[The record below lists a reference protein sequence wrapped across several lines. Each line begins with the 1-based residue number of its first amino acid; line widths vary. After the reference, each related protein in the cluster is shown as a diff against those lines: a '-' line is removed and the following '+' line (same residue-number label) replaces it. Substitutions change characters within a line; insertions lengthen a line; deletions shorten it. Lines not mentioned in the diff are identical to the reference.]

1 MAASDYEQ
9 IEIYSKGSE
18 DFFKNH
24 KTKITLYK
32 SHLRIKT
39 ESQEFRLYHGE
50 AHIGEGNFEVV
61 AYVSPSNGIAFKV
74 SALHSE
80 DINGATYLSHVYYAG
95 IGTYAY
101 DGDEYVGITKEDKA
115 FLRGLCIGE
124 LERELLEAG
133 LS

>member
-32 SHLRIKT
+32 SHLRIKNK
-39 ESQEFRLYHGE
+39 SQEFRLYNGE
-50 AHIGEGNFEVV
+50 THIKGNFEVV
-61 AYVSPSNGIAFKV
+61 AYISPSDGIAFKV
-74 SALHSE
+74 SALKSE
-80 DINGATYLSHVYYAG
+80 DINGSTHVSPVYYAG

-124 LERELLEAG
+124 LERELLDAG